1 MEYLFP
7 LVLTLLIETPIY
19 FELNKEKT
27 ILNLSY
33 IILMNV
39 FTNLTFN
46 FIYVRLNYSLYWL
59 IFGEIIIFLLEGL
72 ILYFIYK
79 NKYEFLIS
87 LGGNIFSLVSGILFN
102 LYLNSY
108 NIFIILCLVFLII
121 FLIYFIFRIIYL
133 SLKNNKKPLKLK

>member
-46 FIYVRLNYSLYWL
+46 FIYKLQLS
-59 IFGEIIIFLLEGL
+59 
-72 ILYFIYK
+72 
-79 NKYEFLIS
+79 S
-87 LGGNIFSLVSGILFN
+87 
-102 LYLNSY
+102 
-108 NIFIILCLVFLII
+108 IFIFKHCH
-121 FLIYFIFRIIYL
+121 FRMKSIYL
-133 SLKNNKKPLKLK
+133 

>member
-19 FELNKEKT
+19 FELNKKKT

-87 LGGNIFSLVSGILFN
+87 LGGNIFSLVSEILFN

-108 NIFIILCLVFLII
+108 NILIILCLVFLII

-133 SLKNNKKPLKLK
+133 SLKNNKKLLKLK

>member
-59 IFGEIIIFLLEGL
+59 IFGEIIIFLLESL

-87 LGGNIFSLVSGILFN
+87 LGGNIFSLVSGVLFN

-108 NIFIILCLVFLII
+108 NFLTILCLVFLII
-121 FLIYFIFRIIYL
+121 FVIYIVFRIIYL
-133 SLKNNKKPLKLK
+133 TLKNKKSL

>member
-87 LGGNIFSLVSGILFN
+87 LGGNILSLVSGILFN

-108 NIFIILCLVFLII
+108 NILIILCLVFLIS

-133 SLKNNKKPLKLK
+133 SLKNKKSL

>member
-59 IFGEIIIFLLEGL
+59 IFGEIIIFSLEGL

-87 LGGNIFSLVSGILFN
+87 LGGNIFSLVSGTLFN

-108 NIFIILCLVFLII
+108 NILIILCLVFLII